1 MGRYRFSVVVFALFA
16 VGLAAA
22 VGCGPRDDRVT
33 AEAPST
39 LYFVLGGAPTTRD
52 PLASF
57 DELTD
62 AVLVNVYQSVLAPGA
77 PPEYSACRA
86 WTNPDPM
93 TWDLEV
99 RPALTFHDGSP
110 LTVQDVAAS
119 LKAAAE
125 DPSSPVHPFV
135 ASVKSVE
142 VMGVRT
148 VRLRTGEP
156 SNIVPGLSFLPV
168 LPGGRRP
175 SSGALPIGS
184 GPYKVVKWDEL
195 HRIVLQR
202 VSQEAG
208 SGRQPKEVVYLP
220 ARTAEEQIRL
230 LRTFSP
236 AIGSSLLREVR
247 DRAEQEGLSVKVSPG
262 TSAWYMVCNMRPG
275 YPTASLEVRRAL
287 AASFDPAAF
296 SKGLGLNE
304 PGADDVVPPGVM
316 GWKPGRYNPKPEW
329 DSGKRPERPLR
340 LLAMDTVEK
349 AAGVVAGQLQERGW
363 KVDLKVESVRRTLEQ
378 VKGADWDLTLI
389 GFSCPTGEGLELYE
403 FAFAGDAISSG
414 GNFSRFEDQEVERL
428 IEQARCALDP
438 ADRLNIEERIG
449 DRLVRQL
456 PWIPM
461 IVTNRWAILHGK
473 VKLPNGLPQR
483 WWLTRLEIG
492 G

>member
-1 MGRYRFSVVVFALFA
+1 MGRYHSAVIVFTLFA

-22 VGCGPRDDRVT
+22 VGCGPGEGVP
-33 AEAPST
+33 AKVPST

-77 PPEYSACRA
+77 PPEYSACSA

-119 LKAAAE
+119 LKAAAR
-125 DPSSPVHPFV
+125 DSSSPLHPFA

-142 VMGVRT
+142 VMDSRT

-175 SSGALPIGS
+175 LSGELPIGS
-184 GPYKVVKWDEL
+184 GPYKVVKWDES

-202 VSQEAG
+202 FPQDSLSGSQPE
-208 SGRQPKEVVYLP
+208 EVVYLP
-220 ARTAEEQIRL
+220 AKTAEEQVRL

-236 AIGSSLLREVR
+236 AVGSSLLRQAR
-247 DRAEQEGLSVKVSPG
+247 DRAEQEGLKVAVSPG
-262 TSAWYMVCNMRPG
+262 TSAWYLVCNMRPG
-275 YPTASLEVRRAL
+275 CPTAALEVRRAL
-287 AASFDPAAF
+287 AASFDPKSF
-296 SKGLGLNE
+296 SRSLDLNE
-304 PGADDVVPPGVM
+304 PAADDVVPPGVM
-316 GWKPGRYNPKPEW
+316 GWKPGRYHPKPAW
-329 DSGKRPERPLR
+329 DSKKRPARPLQ

-349 AAGVVAGQLQERGW
+349 AAGVVASQLRERGW
-363 KVDLKVESVRRTLEQ
+363 KVNVEVQSVRRTLERL
-378 VKGADWDLTLI
+378 KGEDWDLTLI

-403 FAFAGDAISSG
+403 FAFAGDSISSG
-414 GNFSRFEDQEVERL
+414 GNFSRFEDREVERL

-449 DRLVRQL
+449 DLLVREL

-461 IVTNRWAILHGK
+461 IVTNRWAILHGE
-473 VKLPNGLPQR
+473 VQLPDGPPQR
-483 WWLTRLEIG
+483 WWLTRLELG